1 MIATNLRSMRKQD
14 TPGDRLKFGLSLMAT
29 HLQGRYR
36 IGNRRS
42 SMVIES
48 THQRSTLFA
57 WAQALREGRT
67 FDLSREGE
75 GLQSQNCELVQ
86 AMDVAQLLSDASASV
101 ALPARREG
109 ANLNRDLA
117 GQQVIAR
124 TEPEIAQ
131 AQWSRPGKATAHIE
145 QRALYPIRISG
156 RNRTATILYRL
167 LRASGCEVHFA
178 DRHERPAIGDLD
190 LGIAHFQMRDLGGN
204 FYQSLEE
211 QTPALFGHNSYN
223 PGALSQIPVVA
234 TPVLH
239 IHCGDIDIDDLLD
252 WMNSRTPHLVVFPP
266 VAGEVAIS
274 PITIAGSTPCLRC
287 MHLFELDS
295 YGFSRQE
302 RISLTELSDSPMVLA
317 HFVAANV
324 ASLAIG
330 FVDRSAAEEVFE
342 SAQGV
347 GEITYIDCADIR
359 KPQVVA
365 VDRHPLCGCSYFQ

>member
-14 TPGDRLKFGLSLMAT
+14 TPGDRLKFSLSLMAT

-36 IGNRRS
+36 IGNRS
-42 SMVIES
+42 SSVSIES
-48 THQRSTLFA
+48 AHQRSTLIT

-67 FDLSREGE
+67 FDLTREGE
-75 GLQSQNCELVQ
+75 GIQSQNRELVQ
-86 AMDVAQLLSDASASV
+86 AMDEAQLLSDASASV

-109 ANLNRDLA
+109 AILDRDLS

-124 TEPEIAQ
+124 TEPEVAQ
-131 AQWSRPGKATAHIE
+131 AQWSRPGQTTAQIE

-167 LRASGCEVHFA
+167 LRASGCEVLFA

-190 LGIAHFQMRDLGGN
+190 LGIAHFQMSDLGGN

-223 PGALSQIPVVA
+223 SGALPQIPAVA
-234 TPVLH
+234 IPVLH

-252 WMNSRTPHLVVFPP
+252 WMNSRTPHLVAFPP

-295 YGFSRQE
+295 YGFSRQD

-317 HFVAANV
+317 HFVAATL
-324 ASLAIG
+324 ASIAIG
-330 FVDRSAAEEVFE
+330 FVDRSAAGEDIEG
-342 SAQGV
+342 APGV